1 MKAHVVLF
9 LAVAAAIIFFIGVS
23 TLPPAYAEVTLEVL
37 NPRGEIKPPPA
48 LTPVPRLPDLSGK
61 RIGIYWNRKAGGNNF
76 WDVVEEQLKEKF
88 PTVKIIRFD
97 GGFDPGEKR
106 AAAISKEAD
115 TFLYGVGD

>member
-1 MKAHVVLF
+1 MKAQVVSF
-9 LAVAAAIIFFIGVS
+9 LAVAAAIGFFIGVS
-23 TLPPAYAEVTLEVL
+23 VLPPAHAEVTLEVL

-48 LTPVPRLPDLSGK
+48 LAPVPRLPDLSGK

-88 PTVKIIRFD
+88 PTAKIIRFD

-106 AAAISKEAD
+106 VAAISKEAD